1 MKKISPQV
9 EKMLN
14 LLEPAVG
21 QYHIAITLSG
31 GKTADFYYSDLTMAQ
46 AHYQTIKAA
55 GQLGGVWI
63 TTVELHRP
71 ETTFNLVA

>member
-1 MKKISPQV
+1 MKKNTLT
-9 EKMLN
+9 LN
-14 LLEPAVG
+14 
-21 QYHIAITLSG
+21 HIVIKLSG

-63 TTVELHRP
+63 TTCELIPATNPH
-71 ETTFNLVA
+71 LIA